1 MHPIQQL
8 RQASIEAKKR
18 PAHPPMQ
25 AAHASPRCQHIRDNG
40 RRCAAPALRGQGLCH
55 FHTRATDEATYDER
69 WFPVIEDATS
79 LQIALARVQRFL
91 LMDGFE
97 FKRATALLYSL
108 QIACMNLK
116 NLKAENPHLGLAEDE
131 PPQLEVAV
139 ADNQQEEERPGKSG
153 NGEAVAEA
161 PAVAPAKGENV
172 EPPPRLGEDPEDLYV
187 VALREGMAGVA
198 ALLGK
203 APATAAKREEKVGG
217 NGNGQAAEAPSAAPA
232 KGGNGRLEAP
242 LPARGNKLSG
252 PATEAA
258 PGDALAANCGGIA
271 SATANAGCAACSR
284 RLAAVR

>member
-18 PAHPPMQ
+18 PPKPRLQ
-25 AAHASPRCQHIRDNG
+25 AANASARCEHIRDNG
-40 RRCAAPALRGQGLCH
+40 RRCAAPALRGQDLCH

-69 WFPVIEDATS
+69 WFPVIEDGTS

-116 NLKAENPHLGLAEDE
+116 NLKAENAHLELAEDE
-131 PPQLEVAV
+131 PPLREAAV
-139 ADNQQEEERPGKSG
+139 ADNQQEEEKPGKSG

-161 PAVAPAKGENV
+161 PAVPPAKGENV
-172 EPPPRLGEDPEDLYV
+172 EPPRLGEDPEDLYV
-187 VALREGMAGVA
+187 VALREDMAGVA
-198 ALLGK
+198 ARLGK

-232 KGGNGRLEAP
+232 KGGNGRL
-242 LPARGNKLSG
+242 RSG
-252 PATEAA
+252 
-258 PGDALAANCGGIA
+258 GSC
-271 SATANAGCAACSR
+271 
-284 RLAAVR
+284 